1 MENQQDPCN
10 KISFAFEKSEVF
22 LFLTFVSFR
31 KFSFQFFITYFA
43 RQQLFLMF
51 FFKNFA
57 QEGDAQPARIDLLV
71 HALLLTA
78 VLSLFSSSPGSFS
91 SVVELRSPNFKGLG
105 FDSSIGTR
113 IFSLSHACDKTNN
126 K

>member
-22 LFLTFVSFR
+22 LFLTFVSFH

-43 RQQLFLMF
+43 RQQLFLTF

>member
-1 MENQQDPCN
+1 MQ
-10 KISFAFEKSEVF
+10 
-22 LFLTFVSFR
+22 LFLT
-31 KFSFQFFITYFA
+31 
-43 RQQLFLMF
+43 F

-78 VLSLFSSSPGSFS
+78 VLSLLSSSPGSFS

>member
-22 LFLTFVSFR
+22 LFLTFVSFH
-31 KFSFQFFITYFA
+31 KFSFQLFITYFA
-43 RQQLFLMF
+43 RQQLFLTF

-57 QEGDAQPARIDLLV
+57 QKGNAQPARIDLLV

>member
-1 MENQQDPCN
+1 
-10 KISFAFEKSEVF
+10 
-22 LFLTFVSFR
+22 
-31 KFSFQFFITYFA
+31 
-43 RQQLFLMF
+43 MF

-78 VLSLFSSSPGSFS
+78 VLSLSPGSFS

>member
-1 MENQQDPCN
+1 
-10 KISFAFEKSEVF
+10 
-22 LFLTFVSFR
+22 
-31 KFSFQFFITYFA
+31 
-43 RQQLFLMF
+43 MF

-57 QEGDAQPARIDLLV
+57 QEGDAQPAKIDLLV

-78 VLSLFSSSPGSFS
+78 VLSLFSSSAGSFS